1 MKTLCIVLSIVVAT
15 FGAGPTTAATK
26 STKTYNGAIAYH
38 RDSQTWGYSVNKLT
52 ARDAQTEAL
61 RQCGHE
67 RCEIVARLRNNCGA
81 VANGPT
87 RFTVGNRRDE
97 TGIGNEVPEDLRKGL
112 RARCVGMHSLAGW
125 SIGWWRRPVF
135 RDESL

>member
-1 MKTLCIVLSIVVAT
+1 MKTLCIVLLIFVAT
-15 FGAGPTTAATK
+15 FGAGTATAATK

-38 RDSQTWGYSVNKLT
+38 RDSQAWGYSVNKLT
-52 ARDAQTEAL
+52 AREAQTEAL

-87 RFTVGNRRDE
+87 RFSV
-97 TGIGNEVPEDLRKGL
+97 GIGATRQESETKSLRTCGKGCEL
-112 RARCVGMHSLAGW
+112 VAWACTR
-125 SIGWWRRPVF
+125 
-135 RDESL
+135 